1 VANSIDTCEKQL
13 RALHAALKR
22 NPELWTGP
30 AAIKRRL
37 ASAKLE
43 LALSRMIAG
52 ERAAGLG
59 TLIQAVAADPSQL
72 IRVAHLGRG
81 RLRRLVAA
89 A

>member
-1 VANSIDTCEKQL
+1 
-13 RALHAALKR
+13 
-22 NPELWTGP
+22 
-30 AAIKRRL
+30 
-37 ASAKLE
+37 
-43 LALSRMIAG
+43 MIGG